1 MYVVLLCPCLR
12 YLRAAMYNFL
22 LWTLHKSQRAQNVAN
37 KPLLSYAPPVP
48 QWREPT
54 WPATT
59 EPLELNYFPTPF
71 SSITASFTMPHILPR
86 RRRPRL
92 LCIAFTCFSLAALT
106 VPAGA
111 IWPFSPKRFT
121 GNALVAAGSMGLDS
135 DQRVVAF
142 GDFNGDQLCVVLSVL
157 ASLPLHH
164 ILWMLRMRI

>member
-1 MYVVLLCPCLR
+1 MPL
-12 YLRAAMYNFL
+12 FL
-22 LWTLHKSQRAQNVAN
+22 LPQSSYVYLSIVDSTQVAMSA
-37 KPLLSYAPPVP
+37 KCGEHTTDPPVP

-59 EPLELNYFPTPF
+59 EPLELNCFLAPF
-71 SSITASFTMPHILPR
+71 SSIIASFTMPHILPR

-106 VPAGA
+106 APAGA

-157 ASLPLHH
+157 ASLSLHH
-164 ILWMLRMRI
+164 ILWMLRTRI